1 MADREQRMT
10 IELKRLLV
18 PTDFSRESHTA
29 LKYGMAI
36 AAKFDAS
43 LHVLHVLE
51 GIAGAEPP
59 TWHIE
64 SRKAVEQAIEAA
76 AWKELRGLL
85 TAGEEA
91 YFRAALA
98 LEWGSPF
105 EEIIRY
111 TNSHKID
118 LVTMGTHGRDGVK
131 RLIVGS
137 VAEHVVRHAT
147 CPVLTVRDP
156 AHAILRP

>member
-1 MADREQRMT
+1 MT

-18 PTDFSRESHTA
+18 PTDFSRESHAA
-29 LKYGMAI
+29 LKYGMAL
-36 AAKFDAS
+36 ATKFDAS
-43 LHVLHVLE
+43 LHVLHVLDV
-51 GIAGAEPP
+51 IAGAEPL
-59 TWHIE
+59 TSHIE
-64 SRKAVEQAIEAA
+64 SRKAIEQSIEAA

-91 YFRAALA
+91 CLRAALA

-111 TNSHKID
+111 TNSHDID
-118 LVTMGTHGRDGVK
+118 LVTMGTHGRGGVK

-137 VAEHVVRHAT
+137 VAENVVRHAK

-156 AHAILRP
+156 GRDILPP